1 VVNALRTSVNLMP
14 EASVAEIVDLAVLAE
29 RLGYDR
35 CWVYDEGLATRDV
48 YVTMTA
54 IAGAT
59 RRIEVGPGITN
70 AYTRHPATTA
80 AAMAS
85 LDEFSG
91 GRAFV
96 GIGAGGSLTLGP
108 LGIDRSKPLGAVRD
122 LIGMVRGLF
131 SGEPITFDS
140 AIGSLAG
147 ATLGYARPGLP
158 IWLAGRGPKML
169 ALGGELAD
177 GVMLDFLH
185 EEAIGAALDLVRSGA
200 ARTGNKP
207 GLCYST
213 LVVTDDDS
221 LDMVRPHMTY
231 RLVDSQPDVR
241 ARIGMTDD
249 DREAIRSAMS
259 GGLEAAGRLVKDEW
273 VLPFVISGSTA
284 ACAKQ
289 IRALHDDHGI
299 EEFMV
304 PVLDVH
310 NAADYMTRVAAVL
323 DEVRS

>member
-1 VVNALRTSVNLMP
+1 MP

-59 RRIEVGPGITN
+59 RRIEIGPGITN

-80 AAMAS
+80 TAMAS

-108 LGIDRSKPLGAVRD
+108 LGVDRSKPLGAVRD
-122 LIGMVRGLF
+122 LITMCRALF
-131 SGEPITFDS
+131 GGEPITATS
-140 AIGSLAG
+140 TIGSLHN
-147 ATLGYARPGLP
+147 ATLGFARPDLP

-185 EEAIGAALDLVRSGA
+185 EDAIADAVDLVRAGA
-200 ARTGNKP
+200 ARSGNVP
-207 GLCYST
+207 TLCYST
-213 LVVTDDDS
+213 LVVTDDDT

-231 RLVDSQPDVR
+231 RLVDSQPEVR
-241 ARIGMTDD
+241 ARIGMSDD
-249 DREAIRSAMS
+249 DREAVRAAMA
-259 GGLEAAGRLVKDEW
+259 GGLAAAGQLVKDEW
-273 VLPFVISGSTA
+273 VLPFVISGSTNE
-284 ACAKQ
+284 CVKQ
-289 IRALHDDHGI
+289 IRTIHERHGVN
-299 EEFMV
+299 EFML
-304 PVLDVH
+304 PVLELPE
-310 NAADYMTRVAAVL
+310 AADYITRVARVL

>member
-1 VVNALRTSVNLMP
+1 MP

-59 RRIEVGPGITN
+59 RRIEIGPGITN

-96 GIGAGGSLTLGP
+96 GVGAGGSLTLGP
-108 LGIDRSKPLGAVRD
+108 LGVDRSKPLGAVRD
-122 LIGMVRGLF
+122 LITMLRALF
-131 SGEPITFDS
+131 NGGSVS
-140 AIGSLAG
+140 VASKIGSLHQAS
-147 ATLGYARPGLP
+147 LGFARPDLP
-158 IWLAGRGPKML
+158 IWLAGRGPNML

-185 EEAIGAALDLVRSGA
+185 EEAIGAALDLVRAGA
-200 ARTGNKP
+200 MKSANAPRI
-207 GLCYST
+207 CYST

-241 ARIGMTDD
+241 ARIGMTED
-249 DREAIRSAMS
+249 DRAAIREAMAN
-259 GGLEAAGRLVKDEW
+259 GLEAAGRLVKDEW
-273 VLPFVISGSTA
+273 VLPFVISGSTTD
-284 ACAKQ
+284 CAKQ

-299 EEFMV
+299 EEFML
-304 PVLDVH
+304 PVLDLH
-310 NAADYMTRVAAVL
+310 RAADYITRVAAVL
-323 DEVRS
+323 HEVRS